1 MERRRR
7 SIGLAEVFL
16 ILGLLATVPCRLSAL
31 SVTVNDVEC
40 VYEFVLYEGDTVS
53 GNFVVVDHDIF
64 WNSDHPGI
72 DLVVTGT
79 RTVRYQAI
87 LINRSS
93 AVDFDRRRPIEEE
106 IDSQRSI
113 EREIDRRW
121 SIEEEKGKKKK
132 RKRRKKEEKKEYL
145 VRVSSSSVPAVAFF
159 LARGDGASPPRGEKD
174 RGD

>member
-31 SVTVNDVEC
+31 SVTVNEVEC

-72 DLVVTGT
+72 DLVVSLSYLSIP
-79 RTVRYQAI
+79 RPR
-87 LINRSS
+87 
-93 AVDFDRRRPIEEE
+93 AVLARARGRFFSRPRRRSVSP
-106 IDSQRSI
+106 
-113 EREIDRRW
+113 RR
-121 SIEEEKGKKKK
+121 
-132 RKRRKKEEKKEYL
+132 
-145 VRVSSSSVPAVAFF
+145 
-159 LARGDGASPPRGEKD
+159 EKD
-174 RGD
+174 RGDV

>member
-87 LINRSS
+87 LINRPS
-93 AVDFDRRRPIEEE
+93 AVDFDCRRPIEEE
-106 IDSQRSI
+106 IDSRWSI
-113 EREIDRRW
+113 EREIDRRR
-121 SIEEEKGKKKK
+121 SIEEEKGKKKKK
-132 RKRRKKEEKKEYL
+132 RKRRKKEEEKKEYL
-145 VRVSSSSVPAVAFF
+145 VRVPSSPVPAVSSM
-159 LARGDGASPPRGEKD
+159 RC
-174 RGD
+174 